1 MLSGKDVWMRG
12 SMRLNVQIAFVMAV
26 ATTLP
31 VDSQTPVGPAAP
43 VAPAVAAAEIL
54 VETVGSMPVQT
65 VLPGRLMS
73 GPGWRVR
80 ETAPTDGYAGWYT
93 LECEYGTF
101 GCMGIEM
108 LEERVRELYAIRELD
123 RVSKTG
129 VFLKAAGEAAAKPF
143 EAAAHIV
150 KDPVGSIKKAPAGI
164 AGLFKRVGKG
174 AQELGRTA
182 QKQAQAREDRYQQ
195 TGSYSASPEEKAAR
209 PVQDPMAASRSRQ
222 QWAAK
227 LGVDPYTT
235 NPVLAGKLNEFAV
248 LSFTGSTLT
257 SFGISAV
264 AMPLTVTQKVDEY
277 VLTMPPAK
285 VKEINAGKLQRLG
298 VSSASATALLDN
310 GFFTPTLE
318 TRFVKAVGGLGGVA
332 GLDRVVALASGAASE
347 VQARFFCR
355 TVEMLSSYH
364 RAKGTLASLTVHA
377 PLPVATTKDGSVVV
391 AAAVD
396 YLPWTARTA
405 KFAGTAPVAPNRVL
419 LSTGPLTVAADRAF
433 KQSGWTVIYAGKL

>member
-1 MLSGKDVWMRG
+1 
-12 SMRLNVQIAFVMAV
+12 MRLNVQIAFVMAV

-31 VDSQTPVGPAAP
+31 VDSQTPVVPAAP

-195 TGSYSASPEEKAAR
+195 TGSYSASPEE
-209 PVQDPMAASRSRQ
+209 MAASRSRQ

-318 TRFVKAVGGLGGVA
+318 TRFVKGLAGLGGVA

-364 RAKGTLASLTVHA
+364 RAKGTLTSLTVHA
-377 PLPVATTKDGSVVV
+377 PLPVATTRDGSVVV

>member
-1 MLSGKDVWMRG
+1 
-12 SMRLNVQIAFVMAV
+12 
-26 ATTLP
+26 
-31 VDSQTPVGPAAP
+31 
-43 VAPAVAAAEIL
+43 
-54 VETVGSMPVQT
+54 
-65 VLPGRLMS
+65 
-73 GPGWRVR
+73 
-80 ETAPTDGYAGWYT
+80 
-93 LECEYGTF
+93 
-101 GCMGIEM
+101 
-108 LEERVRELYAIRELD
+108 
-123 RVSKTG
+123 
-129 VFLKAAGEAAAKPF
+129 
-143 EAAAHIV
+143 
-150 KDPVGSIKKAPAGI
+150 
-164 AGLFKRVGKG
+164 
-174 AQELGRTA
+174 
-182 QKQAQAREDRYQQ
+182 
-195 TGSYSASPEEKAAR
+195 
-209 PVQDPMAASRSRQ
+209 MAASRSRQ

-227 LGVDPYTT
+227 LGVEPNTT

-248 LSFTGSTLT
+248 LTFTGSTLT

-298 VSSASATALLDN
+298 VSSASATAFLDN

-377 PLPVATTKDGSVVV
+377 PLPVATTRDGSLVV

-419 LSTGPLTVAADRAF
+419 LSTGPLTAGADRAL
-433 KQSGWTVIYAGKL
+433 KQSGWTVIYAGKS